1 MFLIDTCVLSELS
14 KPQPEKAVV
23 NWFEAHKHATMFI
36 SSMVVLELVRG
47 IMRLPVGQKR
57 AILEHWL
64 VQTRKHYAD
73 CVLPV
78 STDVAEVAAQL
89 MVKLEKQGQQ
99 ILLPDALIAAT
110 ALSHQLILVTRNSKD
125 FLHTDVLLLNPWHSS
140 TQVVS

>member
-1 MFLIDTCVLSELS
+1 
-14 KPQPEKAVV
+14 
-23 NWFEAHKHATMFI
+23 
-36 SSMVVLELVRG
+36 
-47 IMRLPVGQKR
+47 MRLPVGQKR

-89 MVKLEKQGQQ
+89 
-99 ILLPDALIAAT
+99 
-110 ALSHQLILVTRNSKD
+110 ILVTRNSKD